1 MKKILITLVL
11 ALLVTASLYSQ
22 DKKKEFTP
30 GGKVWGLA
38 FVDYYYKV
46 SGDTTGSST
55 MEYSKA
61 PKDKQAFAFRRIYL
75 GYDYNLSERFSTEF
89 VLEFGGKDLLPG
101 ANVNSSGAGFGT
113 PNPDGKATFYI
124 KIANLRW
131 KNIFGYSDLVLGQ
144 QGTPTFSLLS
154 EKVWGFRNVEKTIMD
169 AHGNASSFDFGA
181 GLQNKFDKDGN
192 FGLNFLIANGRGAQ
206 LENNKFKKY
215 YIDLFG
221 YFMKKQIVVQVYG
234 DYEDGTTS
242 NEFVN
247 SKRYTV
253 KGFAALQLEKFKLG
267 VEAFQQAFETTG
279 TAVRPF
285 GVSAFAT
292 ANLLNDKTNNLD
304 INVFARYDMYDP
316 NKNKTTYT
324 SPSDYKESFITAGVD
339 FQIDKQIHII
349 PNLWMNMYTGKDAV
363 APATVPDRKSDVV
376 PRITVS
382 YRTP

>member
-38 FVDYYYKV
+38 FMDYYYKV

-89 VLEFGGKDLLPG
+89 VAEFGGKDLLPG
-101 ANVNSSGAGFGT
+101 ANVNSPGAGYGT
-113 PNPDGKATFYI
+113 PNPDGKETFYI

-131 KNIFGYSDLVLGQ
+131 KNIFSNADLVLGQ
-144 QGTPTFSLLS
+144 LSTPTFALLS
-154 EKVWGFRNVEKTIMD
+154 EKIWGFRNVEKTIMD

-181 GLQNKFDKDGN
+181 ALQGKFDKNGT
-192 FGLNFLIANGRGAQ
+192 FGYNVMIANGRGAQ

-215 YIDLFG
+215 YGDLYG
-221 YFMKKQIVVQVYG
+221 YFLDKKIVIDVYG
-234 DYEDGTTS
+234 DYEDNTTA
-242 NEFVN
+242 NQFVN
-247 SKRYTV
+247 SKRYTI
-253 KGFAALQLEKFKLG
+253 KGFAALQMDKFKLG
-267 VEAFQQAFETTG
+267 VEAFQQAVETTG

-285 GVSAFAT
+285 GFSVFAN
-292 ANLLNDKTNNLD
+292 ANFLNDKTNNLD
-304 INVFARYDMYDP
+304 INAFARYDMYDP
-316 NKNKTTYT
+316 NNNNTT
-324 SPSDYKESFITAGVD
+324 SGYKESFITAGVD

-349 PNLWMNMYTGKDAV
+349 PNLWMNMYSDKASPST
-363 APATVPDRKSDVV
+363 DRKSDVV